1 MTRNGSAVENARSSD
16 EAGEASPSESRKWRT
31 AFEPRGMGVASVT
44 TYGAGSFL
52 SLRSSALIWKSRE
65 VIQRG
70 SEPAPPAPLA
80 TPGSGRTSI
89 DSMRPSVAGSS
100 GSGNTRVIDLTGS
113 ATSSFSAGSVF
124 DGGEISVSRVEA
136 EEPIVKLKRWSGG
149 QGSAGLNCSVRAST
163 QVQAPGWAG
172 DIFTKRSGRSSGPGF
187 PAWSFWEPA
196 PRGSCVKKIV
206 TGSQRRRK
214 RSGTTTGPE
223 RFAA

>member
-31 AFEPRGMGVASVT
+31 AFEPRGIGVASVT

-52 SLRSSALIWKSRE
+52 SLRSRALIWKSRA

-70 SEPAPPAPLA
+70 SPLIPPAPPAPRA
-80 TPGSGRTSI
+80 TPGNGRTSI

-100 GSGNTRVIDLTGS
+100 GSGNTRVIDLIGS

-124 DGGEISVSRVEA
+124 DGGEISVSRVED
-136 EEPIVKLKRWSGG
+136 ELPIVKLKRWSGG
-149 QGSAGLNCSVRAST
+149 QGSAGLNWSVRAST

-172 DIFTKRSGRSSGPGF
+172 AIF
-187 PAWSFWEPA
+187 
-196 PRGSCVKKIV
+196 
-206 TGSQRRRK
+206 
-214 RSGTTTGPE
+214 
-223 RFAA
+223 